1 MTVLTLICPTLFGSG
16 FFSFLSDLLRMV
28 SGYFAVLELS
38 FGAPIIIFAVS
49 ELLYDCGSLNQIQVI
64 FSRFHIE
71 PRQWVNAENFVGSAY
86 LQGLHLPL

>member
-28 SGYFAVLELS
+28 SGYVAVLELS

-49 ELLYDCGSLNQIQVI
+49 ELL
-64 FSRFHIE
+64 
-71 PRQWVNAENFVGSAY
+71 
-86 LQGLHLPL
+86 